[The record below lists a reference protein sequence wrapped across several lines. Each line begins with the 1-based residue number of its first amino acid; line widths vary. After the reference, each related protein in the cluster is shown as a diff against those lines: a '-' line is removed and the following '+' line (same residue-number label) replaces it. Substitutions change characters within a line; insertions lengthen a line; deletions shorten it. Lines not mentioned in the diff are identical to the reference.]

1 MADQAFE
8 AIGVGGDPINHVAA
22 VGATGSAYARAIYE
36 RIFGNGSVEAFH
48 EVVVNFAAPVAAD
61 FGCKFLAV
69 AGGAAGIDHYDYV
82 SGRGHHLLV
91 PAIAP
96 RIGPGALRSAVDQE
110 QRGIFFCWIEIRRT
124 DQQAFYL
131 RFFGTFEPEGFG
143 GGES

>member
-8 AIGVGGDPINHVAA
+8 AIAVSGDPVDHVAA
-22 VGATGSAYARAIYE
+22 VGTAGGAYARAIYE
-36 RIFGNGSVEAFH
+36 RIFGNGGVEAFH

-82 SGRGHHLLV
+82 SGRGHHLLI

-96 RIGPGALRSAVDQE
+96 GVGPGALRAAVD
-110 QRGIFFCWIEIRRT
+110 
-124 DQQAFYL
+124 
-131 RFFGTFEPEGFG
+131 
-143 GGES
+143 